1 MDGRILGIHHV
12 TAIAGDPQRN
22 LDFYGG
28 ILGLRLVKLTVNFDD
43 PGTYHFYFGDV
54 TGHPGTIITFFPWP
68 RAPRGRRGAGQAT
81 AVAFAIPEGSLSF
94 WMEHLRRH
102 GVPFAGPAHRFGQ
115 EFLVLADPDGL
126 VLGLVPSQSGK
137 EFNPPTRGPVNA
149 EHAIRG
155 LHSVTLMESQWDATS
170 SLLEGTLGFRFE
182 ASEENWFRYRLD
194 SGGSGTIVDVLRA
207 AGEAP
212 GVVAVGTVHHVAW
225 RVSDGATQKT
235 WRAKIVDDGVAVTNV
250 LDRKYFTS
258 IYFREPGGVLFEI
271 ATDPPG
277 FAIDESPEEL
287 GTGLM
292 LPLWLESRRK
302 SLESTLPRVIAPRFA
317 RAA

>member
-1 MDGRILGIHHV
+1 MGEHILGIHHV

-43 PGTYHFYFGDV
+43 PGTYHFYFGDE

-68 RAPRGRRGAGQAT
+68 RAPRGRKGAGQAT
-81 AVAFAIPEGSLSF
+81 AVAFAIPDGSLSF
-94 WMEHLRRH
+94 WMERLRRH
-102 GVPFAGPAHRFGQ
+102 GVAFSGPAHRFGR
-115 EFLVLADPDGL
+115 ELLVLADPDGL
-126 VLGLVPSQSGK
+126 VLELVPSQSGT
-137 EFNPPTRGPVNA
+137 EFNPPTHGPVSA
-149 EHAIRG
+149 EHAIQG

-182 ASEENWFRYRLD
+182 AADENWFRYSLG

-207 AGEAP
+207 PGEAP
-212 GVVAVGTVHHVAW
+212 GTVAVGTVHHVAW
-225 RVSDGATQKT
+225 RVSDGATQRT
-235 WRAKIVDDGVAVTNV
+235 WRAKIVDHGVAATNV

-277 FAIDESPEEL
+277 FTVDESLEDL
-287 GTGLM
+287 GTNLM
-292 LPLWLESRRK
+292 LPPWLELRRR
-302 SLESTLPRVIAPRFA
+302 SLESSLPRVTAPRFA